1 MPESCLLSG
10 FSFPALD
17 GAGVVAETAKI
28 IVEVRMSRFSMPV
41 FEEVP
46 YYMSVMGMR
55 GARFIEGNDGSGGD
69 GSGEGSNDE
78 APIEGEPNGDG
89 KPEGNEK
96 SVEGEPDGDAND
108 KSDDDKSDDDFKSD
122 GSKQSLLADLRKA
135 RDDRKSLR
143 TENEALNESIAE
155 RDATIT
161 AKDAELAAKN
171 TQIEVLK
178 LAATHHIE
186 DESDIDLL
194 ASVTD
199 ADKRSSLAQRLATD
213 ARNRVNRRV
222 GADGGGTPASSL
234 DAGRDLYES
243 RKSK

>member
-1 MPESCLLSG
+1 
-10 FSFPALD
+10 
-17 GAGVVAETAKI
+17 
-28 IVEVRMSRFSMPV
+28 MSRFSMPV

-78 APIEGEPNGDG
+78 APIEGEPNEEG

-96 SVEGEPDGDAND
+96 PVEGEPDGDAND
-108 KSDDDKSDDDFKSD
+108 KSDDDKSDDDKSDDDFKSD
-122 GSKQSLLADLRKA
+122 ESKKSLLADLRKA

-199 ADKRSSLAQRLATD
+199 ADKRSNLAQRLATD
-213 ARNRVNRRV
+213 ARNRVSRRV
-222 GADGGGTPASSL
+222 GTGGGGAPASSL

-243 RKSK
+243 RKK